1 MSLECRLCRNN
12 DLDLILDLG
21 FSPPSNAFLELS
33 ELTNPEQYF
42 PLRLLFC
49 HTCKLAQTEDF
60 HTSET
65 LFTKTYPYLSS
76 ASATWRKHTE
86 QLVDTLVKNLQ
97 LGRKSLVAEIAS
109 NDGYLMQYLVAR
121 GIPCFGIEPTQ
132 IAAEIS
138 KSKGHE
144 VYNAFLTRELAKS
157 IRIERGYSDVVIANN
172 VFAHVPEL
180 LEFTEAARD
189 LLTPTGTLVLEIQY
203 FPKLVESLAFDTIYH
218 EHFSYF
224 SLTSISNLFSKI
236 GLTVFHAEQIPT
248 HGGSLRVL
256 ARKAKSKDNI
266 SLYIQNMLKEEF
278 TAVSPENLLSF
289 QKRVLQKRDEIRHF
303 ILRLKG
309 KEQKIIGL
317 GAAAKGNTLLNY
329 CGITVDDIS
338 MILDSAPSKHGK
350 FTPGGHIPI
359 RPMDR
364 IFFSEHV
371 EFIILAWNLL
381 REFSELIS
389 GFSLENSISVNT
401 LVPSITRRKIPGK

>member
-1 MSLECRLCRNN
+1 MTQQSCRSCSATELVE
-12 DLDLILDLG
+12 ILDLG

-49 HTCKLAQTEDF
+49 QRCKLAQTQDF

-65 LFTKTYPYLSS
+65 LFPKTYPYLSS

-86 QLVDTLVKNLQ
+86 QLVETLVKDLR
-97 LGRKSLVAEIAS
+97 LGKNSLVAEIAS
-109 NDGYLMQYLVAR
+109 NDGYLLQYLVAI

-144 VYNAFLTRELAKS
+144 VYKAFLTRELAKS
-157 IRIERGYSDVVIANN
+157 ITLEKGYSDVVIANN

-180 LEFTEAARD
+180 LEFTEAAKE

-203 FPKLVESLAFDTIYH
+203 FPKLVSSLAFDTIYH

-224 SLTSISNLFSKI
+224 SLTSMCNLFFKC
-236 GLTVFHAEQIPT
+236 GLTIFHAEQIPT
-248 HGGSLRVL
+248 HGGSLRVF
-256 ARKAKSKDNI
+256 ARKAKSKDTIPLNVQNI
-266 SLYIQNMLKEEF
+266 LNEESVVTSLESLF
-278 TAVSPENLLSF
+278 SF
-289 QKRVLQKRDEIRHF
+289 KNRVLQKRDEVRKF
-303 ILRLKG
+303 ILQLKG
-309 KEQKIIGL
+309 TGQQIVGM

-338 MILDSAPSKHGK
+338 MIFDSAPSKHGK
-350 FTPGGHIPI
+350 YTPGSHIPI
-359 RPMDR
+359 RPLDVH
-364 IFFSEHV
+364 SV
-371 EFIILAWNLL
+371 EEFNHILVLPWNLVD
-381 REFSELIS
+381 EFTKLLSKSGVSKGKTLHTLIP
-389 GFSLENSISVNT
+389 
-401 LVPSITRRKIPGK
+401 LVKEFRI